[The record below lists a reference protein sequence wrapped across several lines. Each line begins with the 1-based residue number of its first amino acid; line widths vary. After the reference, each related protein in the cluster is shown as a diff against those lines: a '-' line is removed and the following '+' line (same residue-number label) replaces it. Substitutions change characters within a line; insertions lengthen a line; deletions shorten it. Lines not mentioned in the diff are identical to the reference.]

1 MLFCMIMALPKTPT
15 VVGEHISQERLLRIR
30 IPGDIKSTT
39 VNELQRDIF
48 ALFNDL
54 AVRNLPTATVEFV
67 ATEAKLF
74 DSLGLNL
81 VVGLLK
87 AVKQRDEK
95 MRLRIASRTVYLTC
109 LAVALER
116 QMELV
121 YEGPA

>member
-1 MLFCMIMALPKTPT
+1 MITALAKTPT
-15 VVGEHISQERLLRIR
+15 VVGEHLSQEQLLRLTL
-30 IPGDIKSTT
+30 PGDIKSTT
-39 VNELQRDIF
+39 VSELQRDVF
-48 ALFNDL
+48 ALLNDP
-54 AVRNLPTATVEFV
+54 AVRRLPTATVELV
-67 ATEAKLF
+67 ATEAKMF

-81 VVGLLK
+81 IVGVLK